1 MWRVQLTND
10 TAVAADCAALKRGGF
25 GVFVVGRT
33 VEEPECGDDGAGDE
47 FPTYGDMV
55 TYAEA
60 TAGKKGGEG
69 RVEGYGYGYDYGF
82 SLGSE
87 LVKGQGLVDE
97 KGKGKVVN
105 GTSVGVAAAL
115 ATTGLAATGK

>member
-1 MWRVQLTND
+1 MQLTND

-33 VEEPECGDDGAGDE
+33 VEEPEGGVEGAEDK

-69 RVEGYGYGYDYGF
+69 LVEGYGYGYDYG
-82 SLGSE
+82 LG
-87 LVKGQGLVDE
+87 LGYGKGQGH
-97 KGKGKVVN
+97 GGSN
-105 GTSVGVAAAL
+105 GTRGSGSVASSS
-115 ATTGLAATGK
+115 ATTGAAAAATAK